1 MFIIF
6 EQDIKICNCLL
17 YGLVLSETAQLFVI
31 FSLIMQIL
39 LCTLHVGLI
48 CYKTEKYCSSI
59 INKSYRM
66 GFLYNTQQFK
76 KARVSSLS
84 VLTVNFNR
92 EKRPTTNPGV
102 FALFTVLIFNKV

>member
-48 CYKTEKYCSSI
+48 CYKTESI
-59 INKSYRM
+59 V
-66 GFLYNTQQFK
+66 Q
-76 KARVSSLS
+76 V
-84 VLTVNFNR
+84 
-92 EKRPTTNPGV
+92 
-102 FALFTVLIFNKV
+102 